1 MAGGW
6 GLARRAILSLS
17 ANPMIARAV
26 TRYGAALGAYRFVAG
41 ETLDEALAAVRALNA
56 EGMRATLDCLGE
68 AVTSG
73 EAARRAA
80 STYLEA
86 LDRIAAAGADS
97 HVSLKLT
104 QFGLDI
110 DPALCRANLE
120 AVLERARLHG
130 NFVRID
136 MEDSRHTQAT
146 IDLYKA
152 VRQKYDNVG
161 IVIQAYLYRSE
172 ADVRELAALGANLR
186 LCKGAYNEP
195 ASVAFPRKRDVDAN
209 YRRLAEFYLLSG
221 NFLAA
226 ATHDEALIEHVI
238 AFAAAKGVP
247 RGRFEFQMLYGIR
260 RDLQRRLVARG
271 FGVRVYVP
279 FGTEWYAYFM
289 RRLAERPANLAFF
302 LRHAGRS

>member
-6 GLARRAILSLS
+6 GLARRVILSLA

-26 TRYGAALGAYRFVAG
+26 VRHGASLGAYRFVAG
-41 ETLDEALAAVRALNA
+41 ENLDAAMAAVRALNA
-56 EGMRATLDCLGE
+56 AGIRATLDCLGE
-68 AVTSG
+68 AVTS
-73 EAARRAA
+73 EALARRAA
-80 STYLEA
+80 EAYLEV
-86 LDRIAAAGADS
+86 LDRIAAEGAES

-104 QFGLDI
+104 QLGLDI
-110 DPALCRANLE
+110 DPAVCRANLQ
-120 AVLERARLHG
+120 AVLERARRHG

-146 IDLYKA
+146 IDMFKD
-152 VRQKYDNVG
+152 VRRDYDNVG

-172 ADVRELAALGANLR
+172 ADLRALAAMGANVR

-195 ASVAFPRKRDVDAN
+195 AGVAFPRKRDVDAN

-226 ATHDEALIEHVI
+226 ATHDEALIEHI
-238 AFAAAKGVP
+238 AAFAAAKGVP
-247 RGRFEFQMLYGIR
+247 RERFEFQMLYGIR
-260 RDLQRRLVARG
+260 PDLQRRLVERG
-271 FGVRVYVP
+271 FAVRVYVP
-279 FGTEWYAYFM
+279 FGPEWYAYFM

-302 LRHAGRS
+302 LRHAVRR